1 MSMAMAAVDNAPVA
15 AKIADVVDREFSY
28 LFIFLIIKW
37 GDPNRQRGSVRELIL
52 IKIGGANKMI
62 LRVKNRNKWI

>member
-1 MSMAMAAVDNAPVA
+1 MAAVDNAPVA

>member
-1 MSMAMAAVDNAPVA
+1 MAMAAVDNAPVA
-15 AKIADVVDREFSY
+15 AEIADALEREFSY

-37 GDPNRQRGSVRELIL
+37 GGPNRQRGSVRELIL

-62 LRVKNRNKWI
+62 LRVKNRKKWI

>member
-1 MSMAMAAVDNAPVA
+1 MAAVDNAPVA

-62 LRVKNRNKWI
+62 LRVKNRKKRI